1 MNRKLKDY
9 ADEHGV
15 VYRTA
20 WNRFKKGKIPGAYMD
35 DTGHIIV
42 PLKNP
47 IDLTKVAIYARV
59 SSSQNKNNLLLQ
71 SARLKEYATAK
82 GYQIVTIVEEIGS
95 GVNDN
100 RKKLKKLLLSEKW
113 GTLIVEHKDRLTRFG
128 FNYLDIM
135 IGKNGRKIEV
145 VNLAEDEQSDLI
157 HDLMAVIY
165 SFGAK
170 LYGLRRSKR
179 KTENII
185 MELKNDS

>member
-42 PLKNP
+42 PFKNP

-59 SSSQNKNNLLLQ
+59 SSSQNKKNLLLQ
-71 SARLKEYATAK
+71 SARLKEYAIAK
-82 GYQIVTIVEEIGS
+82 GYQIVVIVEEIGS

-100 RKKLKKLLLSEKW
+100 RRKLKKLLLSEKW

-179 KTENII
+179 KTESITR
-185 MELKNDS
+185 ELKND